1 MWYDKQ
7 VVPAYKRRIDPAIH
21 AAGYKPVLIKNKEHI
36 NKIDDEITAEINR
49 SAFLIADFTCHR
61 AGVYF
66 EAGYAISRACRSSS
80 RVEKTR

>member
-7 VVPAYKRRIDPAIH
+7 VVPAYKRRIDPAIQ

-49 SAFLIADFTCHR
+49 SAFLIAQISQVIAAVFTLRQAMHR
-61 AGVYF
+61 
-66 EAGYAISRACRSSS
+66 
-80 RVEKTR
+80 